1 MSGQATVLYLSFWY
15 TKRDLAKRV
24 GLFVAAGTVS
34 GAFGGLIAF
43 GVSNITNSS
52 IPQWRILFL
61 IEGCPAV
68 ILAVCVFFFMP
79 TRPETSKYLTEEQRT
94 ICLTRLN
101 EENNVE
107 EVGVDWRA
115 VKRAAT
121 DWKVYVMAVEC
132 VIFILS
138 K

>member
-1 MSGQATVLYLSFWY
+1 
-15 TKRDLAKRV
+15 
-24 GLFVAAGTVS
+24 
-34 GAFGGLIAF
+34 
-43 GVSNITNSS
+43 
-52 IPQWRILFL
+52 
-61 IEGCPAV
+61 
-68 ILAVCVFFFMP
+68 MP

-101 EENNVE
+101 GENNVE
-107 EVGVDWRA
+107 EVGVDWKA